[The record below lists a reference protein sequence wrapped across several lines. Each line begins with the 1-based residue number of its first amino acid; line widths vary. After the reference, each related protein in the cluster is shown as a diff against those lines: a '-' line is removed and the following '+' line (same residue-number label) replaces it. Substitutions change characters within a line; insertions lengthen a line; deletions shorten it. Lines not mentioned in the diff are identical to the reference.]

1 MASKYY
7 VVWAGRKPGIYTTW
21 DEAKQQV
28 DKYPKA
34 KYKSFKTQAE
44 AKAAFTKG
52 INATSSANKPTSTAN
67 TRSTN
72 IRTVAKGPVADNG
85 VTDSYVAAS
94 YDVEIYTDG
103 GCEPNPGKAGSGVA
117 IYKKGKL
124 TELWYGLYN
133 SDGTNNSAE
142 LNALHQALLI
152 AKQALAAQQ
161 TVHIL
166 SDSQYSINCITL
178 WAYSWKQKGWKRKTA
193 GDIKNLD
200 IIQASHALYEEIKA
214 ELTISHVS
222 AHVGIEGNELA
233 DRMSIYAIDKQDTEF
248 CRYPEPIELAAILS
262 LRTG

>member
-44 AKAAFTKG
+44 AKAAFAKG
-52 INATSSANKPTSTAN
+52 INATSSANNSTSTAN
-67 TRSTN
+67 TQSNKT
-72 IRTVAKGPVADNG
+72 KGPVAD
-85 VTDSYVAAS
+85 DYVAGS

-117 IYKKGKL
+117 IYQKGQL

-133 SDGTNNSAE
+133 RNGTNNSAE

-152 AKQALAAQQ
+152 AKQVLSTKQ
-161 TVHIL
+161 TVHIR
-166 SDSQYSINCITL
+166 SDSQYSINCITN

-200 IIQASHALYEEIKA
+200 IIQASHTLYEELKA
-214 ELTISHVS
+214 ELKISHVS

-248 CRYPEPIELAAILS
+248 CRYPEPIELSKILS

>member
-28 DKYPKA
+28 DKYPQA

-44 AKAAFTKG
+44 AKAAFSKG
-52 INATSSANKPTSTAN
+52 SSAIPYGNKSASTAKAESNKTSS
-67 TRSTN
+67 
-72 IRTVAKGPVADNG
+72 VAD
-85 VTDSYVAAS
+85 DYVAGS

-103 GCEPNPGKAGSGVA
+103 GCEPNPGKAGSGIA

-133 SDGTNNSAE
+133 SYGTNNSAE

-152 AKQALAAQQ
+152 AKQALATQQ
-161 TVHIL
+161 TVHIR
-166 SDSQYSINCITL
+166 SDSQYSINCITN

-200 IIQASHALYEEIKA
+200 IIQASHTLYEEMKA
-214 ELTISHVS
+214 ELKISHVS

-233 DRMSIYAIDKQDTEF
+233 DRMSIYAIDKQDTAF
-248 CRYPEPIELAAILS
+248 CRYSEPIELSTILS